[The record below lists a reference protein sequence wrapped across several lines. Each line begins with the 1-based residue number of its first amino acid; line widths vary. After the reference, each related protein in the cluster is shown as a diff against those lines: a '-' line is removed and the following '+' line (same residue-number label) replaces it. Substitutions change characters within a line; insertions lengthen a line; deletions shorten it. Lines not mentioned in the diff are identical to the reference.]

1 MKQELGE
8 THPEIVENVRLHARE
23 ILELA
28 AKAYP
33 ARPAPFLLML
43 AVGYCQQEGFG
54 NPKILAL
61 VRYTLSLN
69 WGSFRKAL
77 YEGLKAIRQP
87 GKGKRSATAD

>member
-1 MKQELGE
+1 MKHELNE
-8 THPEIVENVRLHARE
+8 THPELVENVRLHARE

-28 AKAYP
+28 TKAYP

-43 AVGYCQQEGFG
+43 AVGWCQQEGFS
-54 NPKILAL
+54 NPKILSL

-77 YEGLKAIRQP
+77 YEGLRSIRP
-87 GKGKRSATAD
+87 TGKGKRSAMA